1 MKAVKIRIAY
11 ATIAGERGLV
21 ITSRDGNDTKI
32 CMTCIGINDDETG
45 DVLVYEDG
53 TLVSED
59 ESNYDDCIESLQ
71 D

>member
-11 ATIAGERGLV
+11 ATVAGERGLV
-21 ITSRDGNDTKI
+21 ITSMDGNDKKI
-32 CMTCIGINDDETG
+32 CMTCIGIEDDETG

-59 ESNYDDCIESLQ
+59 ESNYDDCIELLQ